1 MTVKK
6 QFAPDANA
14 VADHMDALLEA
25 LAELLEE
32 PQDPA
37 ASSTAKQSGAVAI
50 ADLSLLHGK

>member
-6 QFAPDANA
+6 QCALDGNA
-14 VADHMDALLEA
+14 VADHMDALLEV

-37 ASSTAKQSGAVAI
+37 ASSMAKQSGAVAI